1 MKLKSSFV
9 VHSIANSQIMVPIG
23 ESADSFHGFLRSN
36 ETAAFLVDNLKEDT
50 SKEQLVQ
57 KLLDEYEVDEI
68 EASKAVDYVVEMLNT
83 IGALES

>member
-23 ESADSFHGFLRSN
+23 DSADSFHGFVRSN
-36 ETAAFLVDNLKEDT
+36 ETAAFIVENLKEDT

-57 KLLDEYEVDEI
+57 KLLNEYDVDESN
-68 EASKAVDYVVEMLNT
+68 ASKAVDYVVDMLNK